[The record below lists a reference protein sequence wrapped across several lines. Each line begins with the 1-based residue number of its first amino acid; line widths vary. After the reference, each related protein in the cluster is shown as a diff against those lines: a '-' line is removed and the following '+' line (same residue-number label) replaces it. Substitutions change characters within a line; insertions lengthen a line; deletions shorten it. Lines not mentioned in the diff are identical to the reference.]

1 MASNSLCASSGAISN
16 KAVTSPNR
24 IGANAASCR
33 TVSHSCSPSPCCST
47 SGFSSCQFWGIS
59 GSGLY
64 ATCGGTRSCQ
74 RSGSSSDSIMVSSL
88 TGTVFLTGVRSASR
102 CAFSWKLVEY
112 FSYRIL
118 SFSIRALKSTT
129 FLFQTITP
137 SPGFPV
143 PSARNSR
150 SDNGWISARLWAST
164 PP

>member
-74 RSGSSSDSIMVSSL
+74 RSLPSDSGISSRL
-88 TGTVFLTGVRSASR
+88 TGTVSGTRFCSASR